1 MLTEGFPM
9 PSETSSVEL
18 VAELHRRQGEMY
30 AGGSIDSVVELLAG
44 DIVWHVPGRSPIAGD
59 HRGVEQVIAYF
70 ELRRELADATMRMHP
85 GPPVHQGD
93 AVAQF
98 VKGTARLDGQPVS
111 WQTIGVYRIDVEQR
125 QIREVWLVPLD
136 SELFDRIWSGDGQSK
151 ADAARGH
158 RDNIVV
164 VREGEGPEVL
174 LVHGGASPATT
185 WSGLESLKSR
195 WTLATAY
202 RRGFPPSAP
211 PPEGRQDFDVDATD
225 IERLLDRRP
234 HVVAHSYGALGAL
247 IAATRRP
254 AQVRSLTLIE
264 PPLFYLVPDDPELAR
279 FQRMGDEALA
289 LGLDTEPATLR
300 EFLRIAGSPVPDT
313 GPLPENVVQ
322 AVRRA
327 HGSRSP
333 SEARPALDV
342 LRDAD
347 IPALVSSGDH
357 ASFLER
363 AADAL
368 ADELSAERLVA
379 PGAGHFVAAAPGFGE
394 RLERFLISVS

>member
-1 MLTEGFPM
+1 MM
-9 PSETSSVEL
+9 
-18 VAELHRRQGEMY
+18 
-30 AGGSIDSVVELLAG
+30 
-44 DIVWHVPGRSPIAGD
+44 
-59 HRGVEQVIAYF
+59 
-70 ELRRELADATMRMHP
+70 DA
-85 GPPVHQGD
+85 
-93 AVAQF
+93 
-98 VKGTARLDGQPVS
+98 
-111 WQTIGVYRIDVEQR
+111 
-125 QIREVWLVPLD
+125 
-136 SELFDRIWSGDGQSK
+136 
-151 ADAARGH
+151 
-158 RDNIVV
+158 IVV
-164 VREGEGPEVL
+164 TREGEGPEVL

-185 WSGLESLKSR
+185 WSGLAALKSR
-195 WTLATAY
+195 WTLASVY
-202 RRGFPPSAP
+202 RRGFPPSP
-211 PPEGRQDFDVDATD
+211 PPPDGRQDFDLDAAD
-225 IERLLDRRP
+225 LVPLLDRRP

-247 IAATRRP
+247 IAATREP

-289 LGLDTEPATLR
+289 NGLETDPATLR
-300 EFLRIAGSPVPDT
+300 EFLRVAGSPVPDA

-347 IPALVSSGDH
+347 IPALVASGEH

-368 ADELSAERLVA
+368 AAELNAERLVA
-379 PGAGHFVAAAPGFGE
+379 PGAGHFVAAAPGFDE